1 MNTLDQIKALQ
12 KRLELETTC
21 AELLQS
27 DNDLAGLLA
36 KHKNRMHEMIEKP
49 LYTCV
54 CWLSFEATPAL
65 MADIAILYPRLLKT
79 MSGSG
84 FWRYTSV
91 PETQAAADVVLAK
104 DPKAKFF
111 RVTEAESETSSSGTK
126 VSFYILVNDK
136 PIRIFLD
143 FSYQSKDFIVPYLRE
158 NYHYTKN
165 GRNGKKYLGYNGAG
179 DQDSCTGQY
188 DFGTLEQLLPEQR
201 GQQ

>member
-12 KRLELETTC
+12 KRLELETSC

-27 DNDLAGLLA
+27 DNDIAGLLA

-65 MADIAILYPRLLKT
+65 IEDIAILYPRLINTL
-79 MSGSG
+79 SGSG

-91 PETQAAADVVLAK
+91 PETQAAAAVVLEK
-104 DPKAKFF
+104 DSKAKFL
-111 RVTEAESETSSSGTK
+111 RVTEAEAETSSSGTK
-126 VSFYILVNDK
+126 VSFYILIKNK

-143 FSYQSKDFIVPYLRE
+143 FSYQSRDFIVPYLRE
-158 NYHYTKN
+158 NYDYTKN
-165 GRNGKKYLGYNGAG
+165 GRNGKQYLGVNGAN
-179 DQDSCTGQY
+179 DQDTCTGQY
-188 DFGTLEQLLPEQR
+188 SFGTLGQLLPKQR
-201 GQQ
+201 G